1 MLKLTVNLD
10 ERSYPIYIGQSA
22 LQDNGRLI
30 HHIGDCRPI
39 IITNDTIEP
48 LYLQG
53 LLDSLAELN
62 PLSFIIPD
70 GEQYKSLEWFEKYP
84 LFYCKIIVV
93 AILV

>member
-48 LYLQG
+48 LYGEHHFLQT
-53 LLDSLAELN
+53 SYA
-62 PLSFIIPD
+62 
-70 GEQYKSLEWFEKYP
+70 KYD
-84 LFYCKIIVV
+84 LIFFFQ
-93 AILV
+93 

>member
-39 IITNDTIEP
+39 IITNDTI
-48 LYLQG
+48 
-53 LLDSLAELN
+53 
-62 PLSFIIPD
+62 
-70 GEQYKSLEWFEKYP
+70 
-84 LFYCKIIVV
+84 
-93 AILV
+93 